1 MHELSIMEQ
10 VLEIALEKTRQQG
23 ASQIHYLKMRVGEM
37 SGVVAEALQFA
48 FDVATEMTAAEGA
61 IFEIE
66 TVPVICYCESCQV
79 EFQPTDLFY
88 ECPQCGQLSADIRQG
103 REIELSSLEIS

>member
-10 VLEIALEKTRQQG
+10 VLEIALEQTRQRG
-23 ASQIHYLKMRVGEM
+23 ASQIHYLKVRIGEM
-37 SGVVAEALQFA
+37 SGVVPEALQFA
-48 FDVATEMTAAEGA
+48 FDVATEGTAAAGA
-61 IFEIE
+61 RFEIE
-66 TVPVICYCESCQV
+66 TVPVTCYCGNCQI
-79 EFQPTDLFY
+79 EFNPPDLFY

>member
-10 VLEIALEKTRQQG
+10 VLAIALEQTRQQG
-23 ASQIHYLKMRVGEM
+23 ASQIHCLKMRIGQM
-37 SGVVAEALQFA
+37 SGVAAESLQFA
-48 FDVATEMTAAEGA
+48 FAVATEGTAAEGA
-61 IFEIE
+61 TFAIE
-66 TVPVICYCESCQV
+66 TVPVTCYCHNCRV